1 MGKTN
6 ANKVLGTFRNNY
18 ENRKKSMM
26 KSYMEGGSTEEV
38 CSGWPPNCFK
48 KFKSKGKRST
58 YNPLDNKKGLNIG
71 GNGKLKKA
79 FKKFGRKVKRALS

>member
-38 CSGWPPNCFK
+38 CSGWPPKCFK
-48 KFKSKGKRST
+48 KFKSKGARST

-71 GNGKLKKA
+71 GNGN
-79 FKKFGRKVKRALS
+79 FKKGWKKFSKKVKRLF

>member
-38 CSGWPPNCFK
+38 CSGWPPNCRK
-48 KFKSKGKRST
+48 KFKSKGARLT
-58 YNPLDNKKGLNIG
+58 YNPLANKKGLNIG
-71 GNGKLKKA
+71 GKGKVKKA
-79 FKKFGRKVKRALS
+79 FKKFGRKVKRLF

>member
-38 CSGWPPNCFK
+38 CSGWPPKCFK
-48 KFKSKGKRST
+48 KFKSTGKRST
-58 YNPLDNKKGLNIG
+58 YNPLDDKKGLNIG

-79 FKKFGRKVKRALS
+79 FKKFGRKVKRAF